1 MKALQF
7 FSSAMRK
14 NPNSIEAKL
23 GYARCSN
30 VLGATNE
37 SKKYYTEILNRDSK
51 NLPAVNGLAE
61 ILLKENKTKDVQT
74 LIEPIIGEFP
84 NHEELR
90 ITEAKLYVKL
100 GKVDTAIFKLTQLNE
115 KLNRP
120 KSLEF
125 MLGELH
131 FIKGEYSKSYEYLS
145 RYTNLAPDDPKGFVS
160 KAKLLL
166 YENYFHPN
174 RLFSILPEV
183 EENLS
188 NALTIEPKHEE
199 ARFLKVFYEMISAH
213 SGRSNSNDFLR
224 SAFRTIYELAREF
237 PDNKLYHTLEAT
249 IAWDLKE
256 DRFAS
261 FHYRRALQID
271 DLDEMLRFESEEY
284 VLDREKEEAK
294 LRREL
299 GKYRRERFLSEKQ
312 SLHPKSSLFHL
323 FRARSLSGQT
333 PALRRDLL
341 DFYDANGESILF
353 INLLL
358 RIRDEAP
365 NQFSLE
371 NKLEF
376 AVQKLKTSLEYKEGY
391 IQIEPNQILDSTER
405 HSPEVFIFDLESMLP
420 FPNHLRAGRLL
431 AQGLKIQFQQI
442 QSIRIPKSEED
453 RSIRE
458 KLKETNFHPFS
469 NTIPFSIDSLPALD
483 IQRRNKSKIR
493 YVLHGRYS
501 YENHNLVI
509 HISLYDRLQLK
520 DVFTLRTNQKGR
532 DSLSTILARIA
543 ERVKAELPREGKVL
557 KVQQEGLII
566 SLGKDDGIVKDSKVK
581 FLRNG
586 EVFLE
591 GKIIEMGKS
600 ISFVQSNSRGWERI
614 VATGD
619 SILIEK

>member
-1 MKALQF
+1 
-7 FSSAMRK
+7 MRK

-30 VLGATNE
+30 ILGATSE
-37 SKKYYTEILNRDSK
+37 SKKYYSEILNRDKK
-51 NLPAVNGLAE
+51 NLAAVNGLAE
-61 ILLKENKTKDVQT
+61 ILLKENKTKDVQN
-74 LIEPIIGEFP
+74 LIEPIIVDFP

-90 ITEAKLYVKL
+90 ITEAKLFVKL
-100 GKVDTAIFKLTQLNE
+100 GKIDTAIYKLTQLNE

-125 MLGELH
+125 MLGDLH
-131 FIKGEYSKSYEYLS
+131 FSKGEYSKSYEYFS
-145 RYTNLAPDDPKGFVS
+145 RYTNLAPEEPKGFVA

-166 YENYFHPN
+166 YEYYFYPN

-188 NALTIEPKHEE
+188 NALNIEPKNEE
-199 ARFLKVFYEMISAH
+199 ARFLKVYYNLIQAH
-213 SGRSNSNDFLR
+213 SGKGNSEEVLR
-224 SAFRTIYELAREF
+224 TAFRTIYELAREF
-237 PDNKLYHTLEAT
+237 PENKLYHMIEAT
-249 IAWDLKE
+249 LAWDLKE
-256 DRFAS
+256 NRFAS

-271 DLDEMLRFESEEY
+271 DLDELLRFESEEY
-284 VLDREKEEAK
+284 VLDKEKEESK

-299 GKYRRERFLSEKQ
+299 GKYRRERFLAEKQ

-341 DFYDANGESILF
+341 DYYDASGESILF

-371 NKLEF
+371 NKLDF
-376 AVQKLKTSLEYKEGY
+376 AIQKLKTSLEYKEGY
-391 IQIEPNQILDSTER
+391 IQIEPNQIIDSAER
-405 HSPEVFIFDLESMLP
+405 HSPEVFIFDIESILP
-420 FPNHLRAGRLL
+420 FPDHLRAGRLL

-442 QSIRIPKSEED
+442 QSIRIPKTEED
-453 RSIRE
+453 RAIRE

-493 YVLHGRYS
+493 YVLHGSYS
-501 YENHNLVI
+501 YENHNLNI
-509 HISLYDRLQLK
+509 QISLYDRLQLK
-520 DVFTLRTNQKGR
+520 DILTLRTNQKGR
-532 DSLSTILARIA
+532 DSLSTVLARIA
-543 ERVKAELPREGKVL
+543 ERVKAELPKEGKVL
-557 KVQQEGLII
+557 KIPQEGLVI
-566 SLGKDDGIVKDSKVK
+566 SVGKDDGISKDSKVK

-591 GKIIEMGKS
+591 GKIVDLGKS
-600 ISFVQSNSRGWERI
+600 ISFVQPNSRGWERI

-619 SILIEK
+619 LILIEK

>member
-1 MKALQF
+1 
-7 FSSAMRK
+7 MRK

-30 VLGATNE
+30 ILGATSE
-37 SKKYYTEILNRDSK
+37 SKKYYSEILNRDKK
-51 NLPAVNGLAE
+51 NLAAVNGLAE
-61 ILLKENKTKDVQT
+61 ILLKENKTKDVQN
-74 LIEPIIGEFP
+74 LIEPIIADFP

-90 ITEAKLYVKL
+90 ITEAKLFVKL
-100 GKVDTAIFKLTQLNE
+100 GKIDTAIYKLTQLNE

-125 MLGELH
+125 MLGDLH
-131 FIKGEYSKSYEYLS
+131 FSKGEYSKSYEYFS
-145 RYTNLAPDDPKGFVS
+145 RYTNLAPEEPKGFVA

-166 YENYFHPN
+166 YENYFYPN

-188 NALTIEPKHEE
+188 NALNIEPKNEE
-199 ARFLKVFYEMISAH
+199 ARFLKVYYNLIQAH
-213 SGRSNSNDFLR
+213 SGKGNLEEVLR
-224 SAFRTIYELAREF
+224 TAFRTIYELAREF
-237 PDNKLYHTLEAT
+237 PENKLYHMIEAT
-249 IAWDLKE
+249 LAWDLKE
-256 DRFAS
+256 NRFGS

-271 DLDEMLRFESEEY
+271 DLDELLRFESEEY
-284 VLDREKEEAK
+284 VLDKEKEESK

-299 GKYRRERFLSEKQ
+299 GKYRRERFLAEKQ

-341 DFYDANGESILF
+341 DYYDASGESILF

-371 NKLEF
+371 NKLDF
-376 AVQKLKTSLEYKEGY
+376 AIQKLKTSLEYKEGY
-391 IQIEPNQILDSTER
+391 IQIEPNQIIDSAER
-405 HSPEVFIFDLESMLP
+405 HSPEVFIFDIESILP
-420 FPNHLRAGRLL
+420 FPDHLRAGRLL

-442 QSIRIPKSEED
+442 QSIRIPKTEED
-453 RSIRE
+453 RAIRE

-501 YENHNLVI
+501 YENHNLNI
-509 HISLYDRLQLK
+509 QISLYDRLQLK
-520 DVFTLRTNQKGR
+520 DILTLRTNQKGR
-532 DSLSTILARIA
+532 DSLSTVLARIA
-543 ERVKAELPREGKVL
+543 ERVKAELPKEGKVL
-557 KVQQEGLII
+557 KIQQEGLVI
-566 SLGKDDGIVKDSKVK
+566 SVGKDDGISKDSKVK

-591 GKIIEMGKS
+591 GKIVDLGKS
-600 ISFVQSNSRGWERI
+600 ISFVQPNSRGWERI

-619 SILIEK
+619 LILIEK

>member
-1 MKALQF
+1 
-7 FSSAMRK
+7 MRK

-30 VLGATNE
+30 ILGATSE
-37 SKKYYTEILNRDSK
+37 SKKYYSEILNRDKK
-51 NLPAVNGLAE
+51 NLAAVNGLAE
-61 ILLKENKTKDVQT
+61 ILLKENKTKDVQN
-74 LIEPIIGEFP
+74 LIEPIIADFP

-90 ITEAKLYVKL
+90 ITEAKLFVKL
-100 GKVDTAIFKLTQLNE
+100 GKIDTAIYKLTQLNE

-125 MLGELH
+125 MLGDLH
-131 FIKGEYSKSYEYLS
+131 FSKGEYSKSYEYFS
-145 RYTNLAPDDPKGFVS
+145 RYTNLAPEEPKGFVA

-166 YENYFHPN
+166 YENYFYPN

-188 NALTIEPKHEE
+188 NALNIEPKHEE
-199 ARFLKVFYEMISAH
+199 ARFLKVYYNLIQAH
-213 SGRSNSNDFLR
+213 SGKGNSEEVLR
-224 SAFRTIYELAREF
+224 TAFRTIYELAREF
-237 PDNKLYHTLEAT
+237 PENKLYHMIEAT
-249 IAWDLKE
+249 LAWDLKE
-256 DRFAS
+256 NRFAS

-271 DLDEMLRFESEEY
+271 DLDELLRFESEEY
-284 VLDREKEEAK
+284 VLDKEKEESK

-299 GKYRRERFLSEKQ
+299 GKYRRERFLAEKQ

-341 DFYDANGESILF
+341 DYYDASGESILF

-371 NKLEF
+371 NKLDF
-376 AVQKLKTSLEYKEGY
+376 AIQKLKTSLEYKEGY
-391 IQIEPNQILDSTER
+391 IQIEPNQIIDSAER
-405 HSPEVFIFDLESMLP
+405 HSPEVFIFDIESILP
-420 FPNHLRAGRLL
+420 FPDHLRAGRLL

-442 QSIRIPKSEED
+442 QSIRVPKTEED
-453 RSIRE
+453 RTIRE

-501 YENHNLVI
+501 YENHNLNI
-509 HISLYDRLQLK
+509 QISLYDRLQLK
-520 DVFTLRTNQKGR
+520 DILTLRTNQKGR
-532 DSLSTILARIA
+532 DSLSTVLARIA
-543 ERVKAELPREGKVL
+543 ERVKAELPKEGKVL
-557 KVQQEGLII
+557 KIQQEGLVI
-566 SLGKDDGIVKDSKVK
+566 SVGKDDGISKDSKVK

-591 GKIIEMGKS
+591 GKIVDMGKS
-600 ISFVQSNSRGWERI
+600 ISFVQPNSRGWERI

-619 SILIEK
+619 LILIEK

>member
-1 MKALQF
+1 
-7 FSSAMRK
+7 MRK

-30 VLGATNE
+30 ILGATSE
-37 SKKYYTEILNRDSK
+37 SKKYYSEILNRDKK
-51 NLPAVNGLAE
+51 NLAAVNGLAE
-61 ILLKENKTKDVQT
+61 ILLKENKTKDVQN
-74 LIEPIIGEFP
+74 LIEPIIADFP

-90 ITEAKLYVKL
+90 ITEAKLFVKL
-100 GKVDTAIFKLTQLNE
+100 GKIDTAIYKLTQLNE

-125 MLGELH
+125 MLGDLH
-131 FIKGEYSKSYEYLS
+131 FSKGEYSKSYEYFS
-145 RYTNLAPDDPKGFVS
+145 RYTNLAPEEPKGFVA

-166 YENYFHPN
+166 YENYFYPN

-188 NALTIEPKHEE
+188 NALNIEPKNEE
-199 ARFLKVFYEMISAH
+199 ARFLKVYYNLIQAY
-213 SGRSNSNDFLR
+213 SGKGNSEEVLR
-224 SAFRTIYELAREF
+224 TAFRTIYELAREF
-237 PDNKLYHTLEAT
+237 PENKLYHMIEAT
-249 IAWDLKE
+249 LAWDLKE
-256 DRFAS
+256 NRFAS

-271 DLDEMLRFESEEY
+271 DLDELLRFESEEY
-284 VLDREKEEAK
+284 VLDKEKEESK

-299 GKYRRERFLSEKQ
+299 GKYRRERFLAEKQ

-341 DFYDANGESILF
+341 DYYDASGESILF

-371 NKLEF
+371 NKLDF
-376 AVQKLKTSLEYKEGY
+376 AIQKLKTSLEYKEGY
-391 IQIEPNQILDSTER
+391 IQIEPNQIIDSAER
-405 HSPEVFIFDLESMLP
+405 HSPEVFIFDIESILP
-420 FPNHLRAGRLL
+420 FPDHLRAGRLL

-442 QSIRIPKSEED
+442 QSIRIPKTEED
-453 RSIRE
+453 RAIRE

-501 YENHNLVI
+501 YENHNLNI
-509 HISLYDRLQLK
+509 QISLYDRLQLK
-520 DVFTLRTNQKGR
+520 DILTLRTNQKGR
-532 DSLSTILARIA
+532 DSLSTVLARIA
-543 ERVKAELPREGKVL
+543 ERVKAELPKEGKVL
-557 KVQQEGLII
+557 KIQQEGLVI
-566 SLGKDDGIVKDSKVK
+566 SVGKDDGISKDSKVK

-591 GKIIEMGKS
+591 GKIVDLGKS
-600 ISFVQSNSRGWERI
+600 ISFVQPNSRGWERI

-619 SILIEK
+619 LILIEK